1 MCCAFTNN
9 TSNCS
14 ARMFHTGFQ
23 ESVDVPANIRD
34 ELVANVL
41 GFRGVA
47 PDHLKVCNFDAAR
60 REFLTE

>member
-1 MCCAFTNN
+1 
-9 TSNCS
+9 
-14 ARMFHTGFQ
+14 MFHTGFQ